1 MARSPHRPV
10 FLNLLRI
17 RMPVGAVLSFA
28 HRVSGLLLF
37 LAIPFLIRV
46 LKLSLESPQGY
57 AQATAVFSS
66 VYARVAAVLLAW
78 ALVHHLLA
86 GLRFLLIDMDR
97 GVQSRAARLSAWV
110 VNLCGLA
117 ALIAAAGGWL

>member
-1 MARSPHRPV
+1 
-10 FLNLLRI
+10 
-17 RMPVGAVLSFA
+17 
-28 HRVSGLLLF
+28 
-37 LAIPFLIRV
+37 
-46 LKLSLESPQGY
+46 
-57 AQATAVFSS
+57 SS

-86 GLRFLLIDMDR
+86 GLRFLLIDVDM
-97 GVQSRAARLSAWV
+97 GVQLRAARISAWL